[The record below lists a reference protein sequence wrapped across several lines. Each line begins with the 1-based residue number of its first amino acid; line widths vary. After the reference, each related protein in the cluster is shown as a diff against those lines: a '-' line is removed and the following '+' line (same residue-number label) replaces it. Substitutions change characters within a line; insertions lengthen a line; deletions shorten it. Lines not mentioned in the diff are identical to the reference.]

1 MRIKTLSILMAA
13 ILLCSGC
20 SITKASIL
28 SFFGKRT
35 PVVNTP
41 EALYARGTVDYQE
54 GSYKRAR
61 EVFTRLKEEYPLHEL
76 AVLAELGIADSY
88 YSNKDYVE
96 AEGVYRDFVELHP
109 TDENVPYAIYQTGM
123 CHFQQI
129 EDIDR
134 DQTQTVKARKEFEK
148 LTARYPQSKFALL
161 AEKMTRECNIRLAER
176 EFYVGNFYF
185 KLKKY
190 QAALDRFEGI
200 KRGYPGVGLDL
211 KVEAYIAQTTRLIE
225 EEEKAK
231 KLKEE
236 KARKGFF
243 RRFLP

>member
-1 MRIKTLSILMAA
+1 
-13 ILLCSGC
+13 
-20 SITKASIL
+20 
-28 SFFGKRT
+28 
-35 PVVNTP
+35 VVNTP
-41 EALYARGTVDYQE
+41 EALYARGTADYQE

-161 AEKMTRECNIRLAER
+161 AEKMSAT
-176 EFYVGNFYF
+176 
-185 KLKKY
+185 
-190 QAALDRFEGI
+190 LDWPSVSFMWAI
-200 KRGYPGVGLDL
+200 FILS
-211 KVEAYIAQTTRLIE
+211 
-225 EEEKAK
+225 
-231 KLKEE
+231 
-236 KARKGFF
+236 
-243 RRFLP
+243 